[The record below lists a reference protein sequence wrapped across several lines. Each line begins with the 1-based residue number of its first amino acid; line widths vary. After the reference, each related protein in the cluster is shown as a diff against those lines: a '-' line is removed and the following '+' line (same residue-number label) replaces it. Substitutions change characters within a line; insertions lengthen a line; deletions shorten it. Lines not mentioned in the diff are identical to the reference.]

1 MITEAG
7 WIIIIN
13 VISATII
20 AVVTLLT
27 RRDVNSLKPQVMTAN
42 EKLTVANEHL
52 AAANL
57 MILSQG
63 REISEMRD
71 VIAMRKPTLTKDEF
85 DRNFEASPPY
95 RKPDK

>member
-7 WIIIIN
+7 WI
-13 VISATII
+13 VIVTIVCGCI
-20 AVVTLLT
+20 TTVVGLIT
-27 RRDVNSLKPQVMTAN
+27 RMDVNSLRPVVMSAT
-42 EKLTVANEHL
+42 EQLT
-52 AAANL
+52 AANA
-57 MILSQG
+57 MILAQG

-71 VIAMRKPTLTKDEF
+71 VIAMRKPTMTKGEF